1 MICSICCNHNHVLS
15 SFMTYHRISTRV
27 IQQVSLV
34 EQGLLSLPK
43 HNNSPRQVRF
53 AHVFTFLNTRS
64 EMSSMIS
71 ELKRCSIRLYSHF
84 KKKYCCWFPTRFPC
98 HMMFGSFNSNA
109 VISFV
114 ALKLLM
120 LSEHQSSPL
129 VFFGYR
135 VDQYLSFCVAFLHH
149 GLSFVFAWTLS
160 VLRFTVSV
168 ILYL

>member
-1 MICSICCNHNHVLS
+1 MTIMA
-15 SFMTYHRISTRV
+15 SFITYHRISTRV
-27 IQQVSLV
+27 IQQVSMV
-34 EQGLLSLPK
+34 EQGLLNLPK
-43 HNNSPRQVRF
+43 HNNSPRWVRF
-53 AHVFTFLNTRS
+53 ASVSTILNTRS

-71 ELKRCSIRLYSHF
+71 ELKRCSIRLYSHIVLIHL
-84 KKKYCCWFPTRFPC
+84 CWFPTRFPY

-109 VISFV
+109 VMSFV
-114 ALKLLM
+114 ALKLLL

-168 ILYL
+168 ILFL